1 MNTLYSTTGH
11 QKPKGSEMTAI
22 LGSALSFV
30 GLLIIWHAP
39 PHNGGLIALAVGLLI
54 ATGGVVILLD

>member
-1 MNTLYSTTGH
+1 
-11 QKPKGSEMTAI
+11 MTAI